1 MEERAPSV
9 VMTTARKGG
18 PHLTASGEL
27 DAAGAIRLRAQLDDA
42 LVAGD
47 SGPSTVSLDLS
58 RVTHVSADAL
68 AVLVGAYRRL
78 REAGGRLELTEV
90 SPAVV
95 RVLRISG
102 LHRVLTPA
110 SAAPPTGAEAPGA

>member
-1 MEERAPSV
+1 MEERAASV
-9 VMTTARKGG
+9 VVTTTRTGG
-18 PHLTASGEL
+18 PHLTAAGEL
-27 DAAGAIRLRAQLDDA
+27 DGPGAVRLRAQLDDA

-47 SGPSTVSLDLS
+47 HVTLDLS

-78 REAGGRLELTEV
+78 RESGGSLTLTDV

-102 LHRVLTPA
+102 LHRVLTPVDTPRDA
-110 SAAPPTGAEAPGA
+110 AEAEAAGS